1 MPPEGNTAGKYARVV
16 DYLNQERIGGDADAA
31 EHIRS
36 EGGMEAI
43 LKKARG
49 REAPKVTKGEVDAT
63 LQGDDRDS
71 DDREKQTK
79 SSSRSSAPADGMDEI
94 FDADKDLSIRVTDEV
109 RAQVLGP
116 SIPLN
121 DLFAL

>member
-1 MPPEGNTAGKYARVV
+1 
-16 DYLNQERIGGDADAA
+16 
-31 EHIRS
+31 
-36 EGGMEAI
+36 MEAI

-116 SIPLN
+116 AMPMN
-121 DLFAL
+121 ELFYLECKKVGLVGRRGIRIVGRMMDPPSE